1 MLSEACR
8 YDPPVAPGKVRQD
21 AEQVRV
27 GRSIVNQ
34 QELPIFIRL
43 RQNRLDGF
51 FEPFHRRI
59 EHGREDADQWPRSER
74 ARLIAHPLQILRAC
88 AVLLEPVLVFGCWAP
103 SVLSKKFSPDFF
115 RECGRETIRREQY
128 LTNPALRGLAQPSP
142 FLS

>member
-1 MLSEACR
+1 MRSEACR

-74 ARLIAHPLQILRAC
+74 ARLIAHPLQILCAC
-88 AVLLEPVLVFGCWAP
+88 AVLLEPLLVFGGQILLP
-103 SVLSKKFSPDFF
+103 FRVKFPPDFF
-115 RECGRETIRREQY
+115 SQSRRETIRREEY
-128 LTNPALRGLAQPSP
+128 LANPALRGLAQPSS